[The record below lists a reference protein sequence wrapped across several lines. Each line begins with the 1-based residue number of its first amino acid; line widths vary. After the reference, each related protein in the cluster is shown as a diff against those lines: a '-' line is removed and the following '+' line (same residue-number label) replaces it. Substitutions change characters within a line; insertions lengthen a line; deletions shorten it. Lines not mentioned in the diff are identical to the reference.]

1 MKADGI
7 RATRDA
13 DARDDA
19 IREFLTAVGRA
30 VARRAIQM
38 KAEENGE
45 KRGETSG
52 QSEKSL

>member
-19 IREFLTAVGRA
+19 IREFLTAVAHA
-30 VARRAIQM
+30 VARRAIQ
-38 KAEENGE
+38 KQAEENGQ
-45 KRGETSG
+45 KRGKTNG
-52 QSEKSL
+52 QQGPAL